1 MKTLRPAML
10 CLAAASVAGCGR
22 PPVST
27 QPAPLASSAPL
38 PEVVPSVSAAV
49 SVAPGP
55 SALPPFGATP
65 PGLSSVPGVPS
76 ADQSDRSLAPLLSD
90 YLQGGISRAWSVG
103 GELFLLSERSRPA
116 DQFRAIIGYPAAAQE
131 AAQGGRVLGFTEVHV
146 VRAGEFKRVFQ
157 RASHLAPM
165 VCDFEDCTLARL
177 EPTVSEVNGS
187 LELAPG
193 KCDKALSELA
203 KNKGNSTF
211 DVFDRHVVPQVCRNR
226 GRYAWNGRSFE
237 SSPQPSAA
245 QSPTLL
251 QEPEIEG
258 AIRTAMFPEST
269 SQRPPKI
276 FTAQSGMPTFA
287 ALTLDYPAHH
297 APLLTHSART
307 AAWEV
312 ARSLMVLEVW
322 TGGTG
327 ALRRVLQLPVG
338 FSSVVDGVVELQL
351 AVDIQGDTVRVGDA
365 RGTCAGK
372 NTETMPSPTKELD
385 RELVT
390 RVCAVRGTYAFD
402 GTRFVRKPS

>member
-1 MKTLRPAML
+1 MKTLCPAL
-10 CLAAASVAGCGR
+10 FCLAASAVAGCGR
-22 PPVST
+22 PPVSS
-27 QPAPLASSAPL
+27 QAAPSASSAPL
-38 PEVVPSVSAAV
+38 PEVAPSVSAEV
-49 SVAPGP
+49 SVAAGP

-76 ADQSDRSLAPLLSD
+76 ADQAERSLAPLLSD
-90 YLQGGISRAWSVG
+90 YLQGPISRAWSVG

-116 DQFRAIIGYPAAAQE
+116 DQFRAMLGYPAAAQE
-131 AAQGGRVLGFTEVHV
+131 AAQGGRVLGLTEVHV

-157 RASHLAPM
+157 RASHIAPM
-165 VCDFEDCTLARL
+165 VCDFEDCTLAHL
-177 EPTVSEVNGS
+177 EPSVSEANGS

-203 KNKGNSTF
+203 KNKGSSTF
-211 DVFDRHVVPQVCRNR
+211 DVFDRHVLPALCRNR

-237 SSPQPSAA
+237 SSPQPAA
-245 QSPTLL
+245 AHSPTML
-251 QEPEIEG
+251 QEAEIEG

-269 SQRPPKI
+269 SQRPTQI

-307 AAWEV
+307 ATWES
-312 ARSLMVLEVW
+312 ARALMVLEVW
-322 TGGTG
+322 TSGTG
-327 ALRRVLQLPVG
+327 GLRRVLQLPVG
-338 FSSVVDGVVELQL
+338 FSSVAEGVVELEL
-351 AVDIQGDTVRVGDA
+351 AVDIHDDTVRVGDT

-385 RELVT
+385 RALVT
-390 RVCAVRGTYAFD
+390 RVCAARGTYAFD